1 MLIPHSHVKSY
12 PDHRCSIYDQPD
24 AKKNRDPCKVAA
36 TPQKS
41 TMKSSRLLLVLYNG
55 LLVSCL
61 TSQSTELFL
70 WWYYE
75 GSWLLLTLPFLFRM
89 KFKLNGMIQLIFKF
103 TYIYRGSWRDRRR
116 QYCWSSLMSR
126 YRNLTGVWRA
136 SASALT
142 SSMWCSWASSSTSTP
157 PWAPSSTR
165 SCRPR
170 TSSLCPPLRF
180 VTNTSS
186 QSKGLWLVSESYTYL
201 FIYWLF
207 NMILKGRI
215 FPAREGEGEIR
226 SAEIINCEGRKNGLS
241 WHDLIVIFCD
251 INYSIFILE

>member
-1 MLIPHSHVKSY
+1 MFHLWSTG
-12 PDHRCSIYDQPD
+12 C
-24 AKKNRDPCKVAA
+24 KKKQGSLQSGRNSSKIHNEIIETSTSALQWFTGFLLNFTINRM
-36 TPQKS
+36 Q
-41 TMKSSRLLLVLYNG
+41 YI
-55 LLVSCL
+55 
-61 TSQSTELFL
+61 FL

-89 KFKLNGMIQLIFKF
+89 KFKLNGMIQFTFKF

-157 PWAPSSTR
+157 PRAPSSTR

-186 QSKGLWLVSESYTYL
+186 QSKGLWLVSESYTYCL
-201 FIYWLF
+201 
-207 NMILKGRI
+207 
-215 FPAREGEGEIR
+215 R
-226 SAEIINCEGRKNGLS
+226 SRPVSPNVVC
-241 WHDLIVIFCD
+241 
-251 INYSIFILE
+251 